1 MILFVFKVEK
11 KVFKEK
17 GSPDPH
23 KDRVSVKLISG
34 QEAKPGPLQRS
45 ECSAPGAVWPC

>member
-1 MILFVFKVEK
+1 MFVFEVGK

-23 KDRVSVKLISG
+23 KDRVSVKLI
-34 QEAKPGPLQRS
+34 
-45 ECSAPGAVWPC
+45 